1 MPFTRSHVRKAADAY
16 LARHPHERDSL
27 AGHCEREGAVSCVVR
42 EAREEAG
49 LVIEPDDV
57 EFVHLVRLVDSPSAR
72 PRIGL
77 VFRARAWSGAPAVR
91 EPDRCVEWRW
101 WDPKD
106 LPDAVVPYTRQA
118 IEGVLAGRL
127 FSKRGWDRR

>member
-16 LARHPHERDSL
+16 LDRHPHERDSL
-27 AGHCEREGAVSCVVR
+27 AGHCEREGAVSCLVS
-42 EAREEAG
+42 
-49 LVIEPDDV
+49 VIEPDDV

-77 VFRARAWSGAPAVR
+77 AFRTRAWSGAPAVR

-101 WDPKD
+101 WNPKD
-106 LPDAVVPYTRQA
+106 LPDAVAPYTRQA

-127 FSKRGWDRR
+127 SSQKGWYRR